1 MTNMNIIK
9 KLILTIIPFLICL
22 FVFYGFLIRQTIINV
37 VARENIEKNVRNM
50 LSSISNLETKYMSV
64 KGNINLDVAY
74 AQGFKNADSPI
85 FITRDGLGKAILSYR
100 IQ

>member
-1 MTNMNIIK
+1 MPK
-9 KLILTIIPFLICL
+9 KIILTTLPVLICL
-22 FVFYGFLIRQTIINV
+22 FVFYIFLVRQTIINV
-37 VARENIEKNVRNM
+37 VARENIEKNIGNM

-64 KGNINLDVAY
+64 KGNISLDVAY

-85 FITRDGLGKAILSYR
+85 FITRDGLGKATLSYR